1 MLRILLVSARPQ
13 TLLPLVEGLTAD
25 GEVTLEAAGSGADA
39 LQAIRTNPPH
49 LAIIDCDLS
58 DHEPLPLVQEL
69 LTVNAM
75 VNTAVVS
82 PLSDAEFHEA
92 SEGLGILAHL
102 PVQPGRSDALAL
114 LRKLR
119 QILGLSLGG
128 DRPEGRP
135 H

>member
-25 GEVTLEAAGSGADA
+25 GEVTLEAAGSGTEA
-39 LQAIRTNPPH
+39 LQAIRNNPPH

-102 PVQPGRSDALAL
+102 PVQPGRSDALEL

-119 QILGLSLGG
+119 QILGLSPGG
-128 DRPEGRP
+128 DHPERRP